1 VADTA
6 RRKRVSTTDRWYQRV
21 RAPAA
26 IRPST
31 ATPKQARAAPDR
43 LVTADVARRRPA
55 LGYDRP
61 MSEWKPRVK
70 SGLRWESLSLTA
82 EDGFLLSRIDGTT
95 SVMGLS
101 HVTGLPLA
109 QVQDGLRRLRAS
121 GALDVEPTPTPSS
134 GGSAAAVATRA
145 PVRTAAAPAPSS
157 TRPAQAPAVAHG
169 PSGTAPGD
177 ADLADDDLADDDL
190 FDDLADAD
198 EPSLEG
204 EATLEGDAVDE
215 AQPAARAGR
224 DAVVVDDAPDAPVS
238 ARAEDADAGKD
249 AADDEKSDEEGGGK
263 REGDEEAEAES
274 DDNEDAA
281 VEEGNYRKLYETTLH
296 TLPQDEREKLAK
308 TASGPVL
315 LALCFDPVP
324 QVIGGIFENPEC
336 GFSHARLV
344 ARHHR
349 TPQGLDDVLRRAEFA
364 RDAQVQRFLLANPM
378 LNDAQLKKLL
388 SPKRLDVIYKWTLS
402 RDLPEKNRAK
412 VRLILRSKWSTA
424 DGEARAHLIFTTE
437 GRVLTMLIGLP
448 FDSQTTTLL
457 CARTYNSLMLIQNL
471 ARFSATPPQVLQHL
485 LKQALVKRQPHL
497 RTLIAQHPNCPSDV
511 KRKLREGS

>member
-1 VADTA
+1 
-6 RRKRVSTTDRWYQRV
+6 
-21 RAPAA
+21 
-26 IRPST
+26 
-31 ATPKQARAAPDR
+31 
-43 LVTADVARRRPA
+43 
-55 LGYDRP
+55 
-61 MSEWKPRVK
+61 MNEWKPRVK
-70 SGLRWESLSLTA
+70 NGLRWESLALTA
-82 EDGFLLSRIDGTT
+82 EDGFLLSRIDGAT

-101 HVTGLPLA
+101 HLTGLSLS

-121 GALDVEPTPTPSS
+121 GALDAEPTP
-134 GGSAAAVATRA
+134 G
-145 PVRTAAAPAPSS
+145 AAPASS
-157 TRPAQAPAVAHG
+157 TSSTSTSPARAATTRPAQPATPPR
-169 PSGTAPGD
+169 PSSTPVHD
-177 ADLADDDLADDDL
+177 IDEPLSDDDL
-190 FDDLADAD
+190 FDDLGGED
-198 EPSLEG
+198 EVS
-204 EATLEGDAVDE
+204 LEGDATVEGD
-215 AQPAARAGR
+215 
-224 DAVVVDDAPDAPVS
+224 VVDDERAAP
-238 ARAEDADAGKD
+238 ADARDDGGVD
-249 AADDEKSDEEGGGK
+249 ATPDDREPTAARRAYDDDPMDHIDDQRSADDEVSADDAGDDDDQ
-263 REGDEEAEAES
+263 GDEQADGDEQKK
-274 DDNEDAA
+274 DDDE

-296 TLPQDEREKLAK
+296 ALPQDEREKLAK
-308 TASGPVL
+308 TATGPTL

-324 QVIGGIFENPEC
+324 HVVGSIFENPQC
-336 GFSHARLV
+336 GFPHARLV

-388 SPKRLDVIYKWTLS
+388 APKRLDVVYKWALS

-471 ARFSATPPQVLQHL
+471 ARFSSTPPQVLQHL

-511 KRKLREGS
+511 KRKLREG